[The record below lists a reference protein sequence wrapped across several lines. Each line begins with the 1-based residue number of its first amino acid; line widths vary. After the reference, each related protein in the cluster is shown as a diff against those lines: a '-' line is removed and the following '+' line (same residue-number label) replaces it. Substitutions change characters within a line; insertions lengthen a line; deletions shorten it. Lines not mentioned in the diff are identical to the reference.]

1 MTFAILTVTR
11 SRLIHKIRPANPK
24 QQTSGEEKM
33 SKELVDAIANM
44 LEDDA
49 LEMVEEDLAKGVDPA
64 EILASCQEAMT
75 IVGQRYESGQYFLPE
90 LIMSG
95 AMLGKITD
103 ILKPKMNSNAD
114 EKRLGKVLLGTVRA
128 DIHDIGKDIVGF
140 MLEVNGFEVKDLGV
154 DVPEEQFVK
163 AAQEFQPDIV
173 ALSGFLTVAY
183 DSMKSTVAALKEA
196 GLRDSIKVM
205 IGGGQINEMIC
216 EYTGA
221 DAYGRDAMAAVTL
234 AKQWKGVN

>member
-1 MTFAILTVTR
+1 VIIL
-11 SRLIHKIRPANPK
+11 ANI
-24 QQTSGEEKM
+24 QQTTGEEKM
-33 SKELVDAIANM
+33 SKELVDAIAEM
-44 LEDDA
+44 REDDA
-49 LEMVEEDLAKGVDPA
+49 LEIVEESLDQGVDPA
-64 EILASCQEAMT
+64 EILADCQEAMS

-95 AMLGKITD
+95 AMLGRITET
-103 ILKPKMNSNAD
+103 LKPKMTNRGD

-140 MLEVNGFEVKDLGV
+140 MLEVNGFDVKDLGV
-154 DVPEEQFVK
+154 DVSEEQFVQ
-163 AAQEFQPDIV
+163 AAKEFQPDIV

-183 DSMKSTVAALKEA
+183 DSMKSTVSALKEA
-196 GLRDSIKVM
+196 GIRDNVKVM